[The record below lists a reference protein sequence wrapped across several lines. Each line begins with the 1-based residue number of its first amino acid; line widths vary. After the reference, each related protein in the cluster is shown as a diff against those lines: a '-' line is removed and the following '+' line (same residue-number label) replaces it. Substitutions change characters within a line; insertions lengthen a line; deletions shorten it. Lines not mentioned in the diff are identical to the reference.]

1 MPAKTIFVPGMYFFG
16 LTRYGPRSLGPLAKI
31 PSPTELQ
38 GEKEEAGSNNTSGS
52 SSGTDAVLLRSVR
65 TRLCVAAL
73 EPLLALRVPQATVEE
88 FVHVLVRPDDAGILV
103 GLGVGE
109 ALQGSRL
116 AAEDAPQRGALLGVA
131 ALLDRVA
138 LRALCLGSFAPF
150 FTSPSGTSTS
160 GSAIGMAAARSFGA
174 RGAGPAREAPD
185 ASTGLTT
192 AWARTA

>member
-38 GEKEEAGSNNTSGS
+38 GEKEEAGSNNT
-52 SSGTDAVLLRSVR
+52 
-65 TRLCVAAL
+65 LCVAAL